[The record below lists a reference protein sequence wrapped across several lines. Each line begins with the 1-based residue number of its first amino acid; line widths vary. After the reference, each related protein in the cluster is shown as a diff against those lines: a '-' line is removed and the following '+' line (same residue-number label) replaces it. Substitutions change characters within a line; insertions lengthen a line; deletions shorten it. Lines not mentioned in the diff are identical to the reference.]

1 MRTTSPA
8 SVPPGP
14 WVFVTGASSGIGH
27 AMAQALCQSHYRV
40 IATVRQEA
48 DISRLKEELGP
59 NVFPLLLDVTD
70 EASRRDACASAQAL
84 VGSEGLYALM
94 NNAGIGVAGP
104 VECLPIDALRHQFEV
119 DVFAQIALVQLLL
132 PLLRLGRYARAGRIV
147 NTCSISDYTTMPF
160 FGALCAAKQALHGL
174 GDALRQELHSSGI
187 HVVALEPASIK
198 TQAMEKVKAGSG
210 TLLAALPPEQQ
221 QRYGG
226 MLRVFIEKFG
236 KLDSHGSPPSVVG
249 ETVRRI
255 LDAERPRS
263 RYITGR
269 NGRLLA
275 LLGRVLPDSVFD
287 ALKRRMFGLPTRF
300 GSEVTRP
307 PCG

>member
-1 MRTTSPA
+1 MRTPSPA
-8 SVPPGP
+8 SASPGP
-14 WVFVTGASSGIGH
+14 WVFVTGASSGIGR
-27 AMAQALCQSHYRV
+27 AMAQALCRGRYRV

-48 DISRLKEELGP
+48 DIFRLKEELGP
-59 NVFPLLLDVTD
+59 DVFPLLLDVTD
-70 EASRRDACASAQAL
+70 EASRRDACASARAL
-84 VGSEGLYALM
+84 VGAEGLYALM

-104 VECLPIDALRHQFEV
+104 VECLPLDALRHQFEV

-198 TQAMEKVKAGSG
+198 TQAMEKVKASSG
-210 TLLAALPPEQQ
+210 TLLESMPSAQQ

-226 MLRVFIEKFG
+226 MLRQFIEKFAEMDRG
-236 KLDSHGSPPSVVG
+236 GSPPSVVG

-255 LDAERPRS
+255 LDADRPRS
-263 RYITGR
+263 RYLTGR
-269 NGRLLA
+269 NGRLLSF
-275 LLGRVLPDSVFD
+275 LGRALPDSVFD

-300 GSEVTRP
+300 GSESTRP